1 MSYGYNGRIL
11 KINLTEKKYE
21 IARPSE
27 LFYRRYMGGRAFAAY
42 FLLKMLKP
50 GVDPLS
56 PDNILIFAA
65 SVLTGAPAPGIPR
78 YTVAAKSPMTGGF
91 GESEAGGSWG
101 PWLKRS
107 GFDAIIIKGKAAKP
121 VYLYINDGKVKI
133 KDADHLWGQPVAMVE
148 TLLKEEL
155 NNPKIKVVTIGIGGE
170 KQVRYAC
177 ILNAASSV
185 NGRNG
190 FGAVMGS
197 KNLKAIAV
205 SGTGS
210 VNLFDKEAVK
220 DVSKWVASIYRD
232 NPVSATLNEY
242 GTPAAITGLQASGM
256 LPTDNFSSGAFSGY
270 NKIDGDTL
278 KKKYVGK
285 KPCYACPI
293 ACKKQA
299 RIDDK
304 RFIVD
309 SVYGSPEY
317 ETIASFGSN
326 LEISDINVII
336 KANELCNK
344 YGIDTISTGVT
355 IAFARECFI
364 NGLLSKE
371 DTDGIDF
378 TFTEPID
385 LLKVIEKVAHR
396 DGFGNLLAEGCMRLA
411 RKLGNNSEDFAVH
424 CKGLELPMHD
434 PRAKFI
440 VALGYAVAVAGPDHM
455 SIPHDVFYETQEKIN
470 NSGLDSL
477 SFYEPITEPAKKVKA
492 AVYGQTLWSLYNV
505 LGVCDFAYQP
515 RGIIPF
521 DKLVKLV
528 KGITGF
534 NTNMFDL
541 MEVGR
546 RAINLARM
554 FNVREGFTAE
564 DDKLPARAYEPIKE
578 GRLKGAKIDKKQFAE
593 SLQEYYQL
601 MGWNPETGVP
611 YASTLKA
618 LDIEWVQEL
627 INKQRRC

>member
-1 MSYGYNGRIL
+1 MSYGYNGKIL

-21 IARPSE
+21 IATPSD

-42 FLLKMLKP
+42 YLLKELEP

-78 YTVAAKSPMTGGF
+78 FTVAAKSPMTGGF

-101 PWLKRS
+101 PQLKRS
-107 GFDAIIIKGKAAKP
+107 GFDAVIIKGKAASP
-121 VYLYINDGKVKI
+121 VYLYINDGEVKI
-133 KDADHLWGQPVAMVE
+133 KDAGHLWGQPVAMVE

-177 ILNAASSV
+177 ILNEASSA

-232 NPVSATLNEY
+232 NPISATLNEY
-242 GTPAAITGLQASGM
+242 GTPAAIAGLQASGM
-256 LPTDNFSSGAFSGY
+256 LPTDNFSFGEFSGHD
-270 NKIDGDTL
+270 KIDGDTL

-299 RIDDK
+299 KIDDE
-304 RFIVD
+304 RFSVD

-317 ETIASFGSN
+317 ETLASFGSN
-326 LEISDINVII
+326 LGINDLNVII
-336 KANELCNK
+336 KANELSNK
-344 YGIDTISTGVT
+344 YGIDTISMGVT

-378 TFTEPID
+378 TFAEPTD

-396 DGFGNLLAEGCMRLA
+396 DGFGNLLSEGCMRLA
-411 RKLGNNSEDFAVH
+411 RKLGNNSEDLAVQ

-455 SIPHDVFYETQEKIN
+455 SIPHDVFYETQERIN
-470 NSGLDSL
+470 NNGLDSL
-477 SFYEPITEPAKKVKA
+477 SFYEPVTNPAKKVKA

-515 RGIIPF
+515 RGIISF

-554 FNVREGFTAE
+554 FNVREGFTTK
-564 DDKLPARAYEPIKE
+564 DDKLPAMAYGPIKE

-601 MGWNPETGVP
+601 MGWNPETGIP

-618 LDIEWVQEL
+618 LDIEWVLEL
-627 INKQRRC
+627 INK